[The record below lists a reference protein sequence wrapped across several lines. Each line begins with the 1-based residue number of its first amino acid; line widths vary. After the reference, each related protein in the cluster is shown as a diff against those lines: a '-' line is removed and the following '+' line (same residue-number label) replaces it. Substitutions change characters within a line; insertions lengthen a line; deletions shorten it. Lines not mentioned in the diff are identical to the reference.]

1 MIKYIHDAMAAK
13 REQLE
18 NNDKGFT
25 LIELLVVV
33 LILGILAAIA
43 IPVFIGQQ
51 NQAEDGSAQAN
62 LANAKVAVI
71 SYLTNPNNTAATLT
85 SGTPSTLLATYGWPS
100 GGPTV
105 TLQSVTDVQTFCLTA
120 PGGTVP
126 FWTVTA
132 TSAVVSNTTAACP

>member
-18 NNDKGFT
+18 NNDKGFS

-51 NQAEDGSAQAN
+51 ESANNSAAQAN
-62 LANAKVAVI
+62 LANAKVAVV
-71 SYLTNPNNTAATLT
+71 SWMVDNPNATTAPTTGDLT
-85 SGTPSTLLATYGWPS
+85 DYGWPVS
-100 GGPTV
+100 ATGGLAVVIDAISLTA
-105 TLQSVTDVQTFCLTA
+105 DTFCLHTTQPA
-120 PGGTVP
+120 YN
-126 FWTVTA
+126 VTHA
-132 TSAVVSNTTAACP
+132 TGAATGECP